1 MIKLLAW
8 FTRITGLIA
17 LILGFF
23 LWQGRFPGTLR
34 LHMTLGALVAAY
46 LVMISLAAGFARVR
60 PPMALVGLLWAAATV
75 YVGMK
80 QNIMMPGSSHW
91 VIEVVH
97 VLLGVGAIGLVEMLA
112 GAYSRQKG

>member
-8 FTRITGLIA
+8 FTRITGLGA
-17 LILGFF
+17 LVLGFF
-23 LWQGRFPGTLR
+23 LWQGRLPGTLR
-34 LHMTLGALVAAY
+34 LHMTLGALVAVY
-46 LVMISLAAGFARVR
+46 LAIISVAAGLARVR

-75 YVGMK
+75 YVGVN
-80 QNIMMPGSSHW
+80 QNIMIPGASHW

-112 GAYSRQKG
+112 GAYSRQRR

>member
-8 FTRITGLIA
+8 FTRITGLGA
-17 LILGFF
+17 LLLGVF
-23 LWQGRFPGTLR
+23 LSQGRLTGTLR
-34 LHMTLGALVAAY
+34 LHMTLGALVAVY
-46 LVMISLAAGFARVR
+46 LAMLSLAAGFARVR

-75 YVGMK
+75 YVGLK
-80 QNIMMPGSSHW
+80 QNVMMQGSSHW